1 MKSAATGEDLEV
13 YLSMADNYNSGKQLE
28 RQLAIARHNE
38 QTTHEANVRMAKE
51 LATLTQQRDAAVNII
66 EQTLCGI
73 SFGELRKAY
82 AAYRAG
88 EKYETVVD
96 RVEAEIERLKV
107 ENAQLRGNRG

>member
-1 MKSAATGEDLEV
+1 MDSLT
-13 YLSMADNYNSGKQLE
+13 
-28 RQLAIARHNE
+28 
-38 QTTHEANVRMAKE
+38 KE
-51 LATLTQQRDAAVNII
+51 IETLHTQVAVLTQERDAAVAII

-96 RVEAEIERLKV
+96 RIDAELTS
-107 ENAQLRGNRG
+107 AQARIKELRETLEQVVANLSSRDWLRDVAQKALALPAIKQWKEGT